1 MISFVAV
8 CRYKSNC
15 FEYYWMLGRKS
26 MACRWNRNRM
36 YVHSFPGWWPSIDL
50 SVNLLKS
57 LILGPDFDTMR
68 NDSPFRS
75 ACYKWLQSRFITENI
90 LQFNSIKLFH
100 LGFVLCCQF
109 IRIIW
114 LGTFVSIGV
123 ALQYSDHETETI
135 LNRNLFYILCVRLPW
150 QKTWQGSS
158 NTKVKHSSSSNNNK
172 RAQQQQQHNIPIS
185 SHTHRHSRIK
195 WVELNNKFKC
205 SCQWHNE
212 YLSSLHAVDFEK
224 SHSVIWNSAMIFR
237 HSVVVVFH
245 LLLSAMFHL
254 DLLQFQRNVSNVF
267 NLLKTVCRRHIFES
281 FPPPYHWHA
290 PCTHR
295 ENTMQF
301 VISVCI
307 THTRASG
314 GGGGWESV

>member
-26 MACRWNRNRM
+26 MKCRWNRNRM

-100 LGFVLCCQF
+100 LGFMLCCQF

-114 LGTFVSIGV
+114 LGTFVSIGA

-135 LNRNLFYILCVRLPW
+135 LNRNLFDILCVRLPW

-158 NTKVKHSSSSNNNK
+158 NTKVEHSSSSSSNK
-172 RAQQQQQHNIPIS
+172 RAQQYTHKFVYAQTQPHKMSWTEQQIQVLMPMAQRILVKPARSWFWEITFGHLKFGNDFSAFCGGCFS
-185 SHTHRHSRIK
+185 SFTFGHVSSRFIA
-195 WVELNNKFKC
+195 F
-205 SCQWHNE
+205 STQ
-212 YLSSLHAVDFEK
+212 
-224 SHSVIWNSAMIFR
+224 
-237 HSVVVVFH
+237 
-245 LLLSAMFHL
+245 
-254 DLLQFQRNVSNVF
+254 
-267 NLLKTVCRRHIFES
+267 
-281 FPPPYHWHA
+281 
-290 PCTHR
+290 
-295 ENTMQF
+295 
-301 VISVCI
+301 CI
-307 THTRASG
+307 
-314 GGGGWESV
+314 